1 MSLGKEAIADEI
13 KEVAKNVE
21 KVKIQE
27 KEINELNNKV
37 LVDSEPVKMQK
48 STLALGLDGIK
59 LTDTDIFSKSD
70 PYVVISRRRRVED
83 GGWTPIRISETI
95 KVNRTDNKTKTLLK
109 S

>member
-13 KEVAKNVE
+13 KEMAKNVE
-21 KVKIQE
+21 KAKTQE

-37 LVDSEPVKMQK
+37 VVDSEPVKMKK

-59 LTDTDIFSKSD
+59 LTDTDVFSKSD

-109 S
+109 

>member
-13 KEVAKNVE
+13 KEMAKNVE

-37 LVDSEPVKMQK
+37 VVDSEAVKMQK

-59 LTDTDIFSKSD
+59 LTDTDVFSKSD

-95 KVNRTDNKTKTLLK
+95 KVNRTDTKIKTLLK
-109 S
+109 